1 MTDHIKFLQLL
12 NLKSVR
18 VSSMVL
24 SIHKKLQ
31 GGEPLLNWANNF
43 DKGSPDSDTMLEY
56 SIMIVKLGGGSY
68 RVPIPCTAFSQ
79 SLSVNSLR
87 WRIRGER
94 AGNIFAWSTWP
105 ETFWQRRIMRPID
118 QARYMYTGHHCFQ
131 TLFCYLSW
139 EEWNKRM
146 FCFQEPISFWLAH

>member
-1 MTDHIKFLQLL
+1 
-12 NLKSVR
+12 
-18 VSSMVL
+18 MVL

-31 GGEPLLNWANNF
+31 GGESLLKWANNF

-56 SIMIVKLGGGSY
+56 STMIVKLGGGGY

-94 AGNIFAWSTWP
+94 AGNIFTFSLGP
-105 ETFWQRRIMRPID
+105 RDPKRFNSKGETALLILNLIAKQFMASRDILSNNFEEQWTQNYP
-118 QARYMYTGHHCFQ
+118 Q
-131 TLFCYLSW
+131 YLSG
-139 EEWNKRM
+139 
-146 FCFQEPISFWLAH
+146 